1 MFCFCLPVA
10 SMDHEEL
17 VETEYS
23 EESNM
28 TVKFF
33 DVDLTG
39 LMYEKENES
48 LLKEPQ
54 RMRRNGLY
62 PLYHASGTFVGDDN
76 ATESLERISSDA
88 IKTYKSADEFMPFL
102 LGISNGELT
111 SPQNSVKDHSNSS
124 KTKPIFD
131 DSGIYI
137 GEEDDLMTPDDSI
150 ETNLAYE
157 VPATLLPVYIHEH
170 KYFHT
175 SSEPLK
181 PIREEKSHEILD
193 SKSIN
198 AINISI
204 EKATTVKAI
213 ESSNIFRTQSVNS
226 YNLHEHSRYRS
237 KSLNNGPVKRFE
249 PNEMNGTVM
258 RNRATINAQ
267 RRIRSD
273 SYPLALF
280 IPGLF

>member
-1 MFCFCLPVA
+1 MLVIILSHFL
-10 SMDHEEL
+10 DHEEL

-23 EESNM
+23 EQSNM
-28 TVKFF
+28 TMKFF

-48 LLKEPQ
+48 LLKELQ

-76 ATESLERISSDA
+76 ATESSERISSNA

-102 LGISNGELT
+102 LGISNGKLT
-111 SPQNSVKDHSNSS
+111 SPQNFVKDHSNSS

-137 GEEDDLMTPDDSI
+137 GEEDEFGMTPDDSI

-157 VPATLLPVYIHEH
+157 VPITLLPVYLHEQ
-170 KYFHT
+170 KYFDT
-175 SSEPLK
+175 SDKPLK
-181 PIREEKSHEILD
+181 PIREEKSHEIFD
-193 SKSIN
+193 SQSIN
-198 AINISI
+198 AIDISI
-204 EKATTVKAI
+204 TKATTVKAVK
-213 ESSNIFRTQSVNS
+213 SHIFRTQSVNS
-226 YNLHEHSRYRS
+226 YNLHENSRYRS

-249 PNEMNGTVM
+249 SNEMNRTVM
-258 RNRATINAQ
+258 RSKATINVQ

-273 SYPLALF
+273 SYPLTLF